1 MTRHDDTVALRH
13 MCDHATEAISIAKD
27 HSRNDLDTNRL
38 LALSLI
44 KLVEVVGEAAGRV
57 SNTIKDA
64 NPQIPWKEIVGT
76 RNRLVHGYDE
86 IDFDVLWQIIS
97 VELAPLVG
105 KIQKILKA
113 KT

>member
-13 MCDHATEAISIAKD
+13 MCDHATEAISIAKG

-64 NPQIPWKEIVGT
+64 YPQIPWKEIVGT

-86 IDFDVLWQIIS
+86 IDFDVLWRILS
-97 VELAPLVG
+97 VELAPLVEQ
-105 KIQKILKA
+105 IQGILKT